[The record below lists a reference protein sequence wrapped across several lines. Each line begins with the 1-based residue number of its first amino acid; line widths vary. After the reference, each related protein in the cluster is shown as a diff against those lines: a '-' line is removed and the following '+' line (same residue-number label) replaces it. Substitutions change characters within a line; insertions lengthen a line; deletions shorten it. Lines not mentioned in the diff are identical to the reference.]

1 MVFPHQMYPLISNCS
16 CVYAS
21 YYMSIPVLLL
31 FVCPAVSDS
40 LQPHEL
46 QHTRLPCPSSSPQ
59 ICPSSYPL
67 HWWCLPTISFSDTL
81 FFCPQPFPAS
91 GPFPMRRLFASN
103 DQNTEVFS
111 ISPSNRYSGLISLK
125 IDWLISLQ
133 SKGISG
139 VFSSITDQRH
149 QFFNVPFQ
157 CTYWKKSTKRSSH
170 VFNTCFMS
178 DAFTCFNHLLDSTV
192 RKILVSLFYR
202 ESTSRF
208 TDDHSLTEG
217 TYLLVAEPEFE
228 PGLPVKPQCSH
239 SSCPIV

>member
-1 MVFPHQMYPLISNCS
+1 MLHTTCPFQCYCFSFAQSCQTLCNPMNCS
-16 CVYAS
+16 TPGF
-21 YYMSIPVLLL
+21 PVPHHLPKFALVHIHCIGDA
-31 FVCPAVSDS
+31 FQPSHS
-40 LQPHEL
+40 L
-46 QHTRLPCPSSSPQ
+46 TPSSSALNLSKHQ
-59 ICPSSYPL
+59 GLFQWDGCL
-67 HWWCLPTISFSDTL
+67 HQMTKILKCFS
-81 FFCPQPFPAS
+81 
-91 GPFPMRRLFASN
+91 
-103 DQNTEVFS
+103 FS
-111 ISPSNRYSGLISLK
+111 ISPSDRYSGLISLK

-178 DAFTCFNHLLDSTV
+178 HAFTCFNHLLDSTV
-192 RKILVSLFYR
+192 RKILVSPFYR

-208 TDDHSLTEG
+208 TDDRSLTEG